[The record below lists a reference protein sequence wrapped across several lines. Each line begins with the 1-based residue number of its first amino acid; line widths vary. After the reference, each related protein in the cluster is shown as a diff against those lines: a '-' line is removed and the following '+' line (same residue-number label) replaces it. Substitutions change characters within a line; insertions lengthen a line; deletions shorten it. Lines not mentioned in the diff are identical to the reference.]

1 MQHRENTSDLRRNL
15 VRTMV
20 TDDELAMI
28 ERVAAAYGG
37 MSLSSAA
44 RLLILAGA
52 AKHDPSLPPEGK

>member
-1 MQHRENTSDLRRNL
+1 MQHRENTSDLRRNM

-37 MSLSSAA
+37 MSLSS
-44 RLLILAGA
+44 R
-52 AKHDPSLPPEGK
+52 SNRS